1 MNTDSV
7 TEWVFTNLRLWQ
19 TAVGGQCGHA
29 GPCSRRTSRSSLL
42 SIPTSAALRGCSLLP
57 PLGHYR
63 RIPFDSLAVHS
74 SSILYVPTSQIS
86 PSWLLPTHSLAQGS
100 SLAPHCLSE
109 KTTLRPGVRA
119 PSMVPDDLVWYL
131 PAPLSDSL
139 MSAACCHHPPLTN
152 SQTPFK
158 AYFWDRELPAFR
170 DLFLFQTL

>member
-1 MNTDSV
+1 MNIDSV

-29 GPCSRRTSRSSLL
+29 RPCSRRTSRSSLL
-42 SIPTSAALRGCSLLP
+42 SIPTSAALRGCSLVP

-63 RIPFDSLAVHS
+63 RTLWLYIANPSCTCPPVRSRRPGYCLLIPSLKDP
-74 SSILYVPTSQIS
+74 L
-86 PSWLLPTHSLAQGS
+86 LLPIVWVRRRPSGLV
-100 SLAPHCLSE
+100 SE
-109 KTTLRPGVRA
+109 R
-119 PSMVPDDLVWYL
+119 PSMLPDDLVWYL